1 MSDEIKTISQMLGA
15 ESSFLILFEISLTNL
30 GFPYAAYHMLKAVQA
45 ILRHQFERTRNRD
58 FSKIYLYFHSKI

>member
-30 GFPYAAYHMLKAVQA
+30 GFPYAAYHMLKAVQV
-45 ILRHQFERTRNRD
+45 IFERTRNRG
-58 FSKIYLYFHSKI
+58 FSKIYLCFHSKI